1 MKVFLL
7 QRKRLTALACAL
19 AAAAIF
25 YAVNYPAAVSAYA
38 TDRQLPIYCV
48 QRDQKMVSISFDA
61 AWGNEDTQQLIDI
74 MSKYQV
80 RRPFLSW
87 ASGWTNTPNPSGR
100 SMTPGTR

>member
-7 QRKRLTALACAL
+7 QRKRLTVLACAL

-61 AWGNEDTQQLIDI
+61 AWGDVIL
-74 MSKYQV
+74 
-80 RRPFLSW
+80 RRYRFEKTR
-87 ASGWTNTPNPSGR
+87 SGTV
-100 SMTPGTR
+100 